1 VSDTASLAH
10 PIQQA
15 IMTTPQGLARGDWG
29 LKRSLPLKSTTNTST
44 PLFRINAVDTRE
56 HITDYD
62 SASDLTLTLRKV
74 HELNMPV
81 TDKHKTIESLSV
93 FEDKIDNTD
102 PDRANRADPSS
113 TRWKFKGPWVAGM
126 TQGDFEAYVSKELK
140 KRKPEFMAFLRE
152 HRKQQLGG
160 ERRSAARTEGQ
171 DVSSI
176 EDVDLTE
183 QDMADFIKSLRQD
196 YSLSSQMAA
205 LIGRFLDLPTLHVS
219 GTGKFLA
226 HYEAAEKPPPTTHPS
241 AGLTYLRSN
250 AFLDN
255 HPLFGPLARHAPA
268 EARILSS
275 PLKGGFQKGHYGK
288 IGVAGLVANPPQD
301 GGRIRAVPASKELD
315 EMYANNQKSAQID
328 EKGTTV
334 GLSTPG
340 GNRIW
345 VEPTKL
351 TVDSRGR
358 AQLSTINPLRAAVH
372 VKEGNVDVDLRN
384 VGTRSPVGTVATHR
398 DAFSQ
403 PLDMPRSRQS
413 EDESEGSGANIL
425 RTLEE
430 TAPRGRATIRRY

>member
-1 VSDTASLAH
+1 
-10 PIQQA
+10 
-15 IMTTPQGLARGDWG
+15 
-29 LKRSLPLKSTTNTST
+29 
-44 PLFRINAVDTRE
+44 
-56 HITDYD
+56 
-62 SASDLTLTLRKV
+62 
-74 HELNMPV
+74 MPV
-81 TDKHKTIESLSV
+81 TDKHKTVESLSV

-152 HRKQQLGG
+152 HRKQQLGS
-160 ERRSAARTEGQ
+160 ERRAAARTEGQ
-171 DVSSI
+171 DVSSVADA
-176 EDVDLTE
+176 ELTE

-205 LIGRFLDLPTLHVS
+205 LIGRFLDLPTLPYVS
-219 GTGKFLA
+219 RSNVVA
-226 HYEAAEKPPPTTHPS
+226 AYEAAEKPPPTTHPS

-275 PLKGGFQKGHYGK
+275 PIKGAFVKSHQGK
-288 IGVAGLVANPPQD
+288 IGVAGLVASPPQD

-315 EMYANNQKSAQID
+315 EMYANNAKSAQID
-328 EKGTTV
+328 ERGTTI

-358 AQLSTINPLRAAVH
+358 AQLTTMNPLRAAVH

-384 VGTRSPVGTVATHR
+384 VGTRTISPVGTVATHR

-403 PLDMPRSRQS
+403 PLDRPRSRQPE
-413 EDESEGSGANIL
+413 EDEDDSQSSGVNIL

-430 TAPRGRATIRRY
+430 TSQRSRGAPRRY